1 MNQIRQTDQIKR
13 IKQTKQTE
21 QIKQIKQ
28 TTKTSQK
35 TQKKQTA
42 QTAHTAKAGQ
52 KNKRQAAERVNTREL
67 ALEALLAIARQ
78 EAYSHVVISNMLDK
92 YNYLE
97 AQEKAFIKRL
107 TEGTLERQIQLDYCI
122 DQFSSLPVRKMKPLI
137 RELLRMSAYQLLFM
151 DAIPDRAVCNEA
163 VKLAQQHSFH
173 ALKGFV
179 NGVLRNISRNKEQIR
194 YPDPQK
200 DRLGSLSVRYS
211 MPQWLIEK
219 WDAEQ
224 GREQTEQIL
233 QGLLQEKP
241 VSVRLKSGM
250 TEPERCALRAQLE
263 KRGIRITESALLPYA
278 WQLEGAEGLKSIP
291 AFQKGELTVQDVS
304 SMLAVCAA
312 GIKEGDF
319 VIDTCAAPG
328 GKMLFA
334 AELAGK
340 SGRVLARDV
349 SEKKLLL
356 MEENKR
362 RLQADN
368 VTLEQHDARIC
379 DKELCGRADVV
390 LADVPCSGLGVI
402 GKKRD
407 IKYRVIKEGIAGL
420 PELQKEILTAVQSY
434 VKEGGVLLYSTCTIS
449 RAENEEIAAWFTEN
463 FPFQAES
470 LCGFLPDRL
479 LQKAPAVSGAENVAR
494 TKAAETI
501 EKGYYQFLPGID
513 GTDGFFIAR
522 FRRLREDK

>member
-1 MNQIRQTDQIKR
+1 
-13 IKQTKQTE
+13 
-21 QIKQIKQ
+21 
-28 TTKTSQK
+28 
-35 TQKKQTA
+35 
-42 QTAHTAKAGQ
+42 
-52 KNKRQAAERVNTREL
+52 
-67 ALEALLAIARQ
+67 
-78 EAYSHVVISNMLDK
+78 
-92 YNYLE
+92 
-97 AQEKAFIKRL
+97 
-107 TEGTLERQIQLDYCI
+107 
-122 DQFSSLPVRKMKPLI
+122 
-137 RELLRMSAYQLLFM
+137 
-151 DAIPDRAVCNEA
+151 
-163 VKLAQQHSFH
+163 
-173 ALKGFV
+173 
-179 NGVLRNISRNKEQIR
+179 
-194 YPDPQK
+194 
-200 DRLGSLSVRYS
+200 
-211 MPQWLIEK
+211 
-219 WDAEQ
+219 
-224 GREQTEQIL
+224 
-233 QGLLQEKP
+233 
-241 VSVRLKSGM
+241 
-250 TEPERCALRAQLE
+250 
-263 KRGIRITESALLPYA
+263 
-278 WQLEGAEGLKSIP
+278 
-291 AFQKGELTVQDVS
+291 
-304 SMLAVCAA
+304 
-312 GIKEGDF
+312 
-319 VIDTCAAPG
+319 
-328 GKMLFA
+328 
-334 AELAGK
+334 
-340 SGRVLARDV
+340 
-349 SEKKLLL
+349 

>member
-1 MNQIRQTDQIKR
+1 MNQIRQIDQIKR
-13 IKQTKQTE
+13 TKQTDRTKQTKQT
-21 QIKQIKQ
+21 
-28 TTKTSQK
+28 TKTI
-35 TQKKQTA
+35 QKKQTDKA
-42 QTAHTAKAGQ
+42 AHTAKAGQ

-78 EAYSHVVISNMLDK
+78 EAYSHVVISGMLDK
-92 YNYLE
+92 YDHLE

-122 DQFSSLPVRKMKPLI
+122 DQFSSLPVRKMKPFI

-151 DAIPDRAVCNEA
+151 DAIPDRAVCDEA
-163 VKLAQQHSFH
+163 VKLAQRHSFH

-194 YPDPQK
+194 YPDPET
-200 DRLGSLSVRYS
+200 DRIKSLSVRYS

-224 GREQTEQIL
+224 GKELTEQIL
-233 QGLLQEKP
+233 QGLLQERP
-241 VSVRLKSGM
+241 VSVRLRRDMEEK
-250 TEPERCALRAQLE
+250 ERMLLRTQLE
-263 KRGIRITESALLPYA
+263 ERGIHVAESSLLPYA

-349 SEKKLLL
+349 SEKKLFL

-362 RLQADN
+362 RMQADN
-368 VTLEQHDARIC
+368 VTLEQFDARIC
-379 DKELCGRADVV
+379 DAELCGRADVV

-407 IKYRVIKEGIAGL
+407 IKYRVTKEGIAGL
-420 PELQKEILTAVQSY
+420 PKLQKEILAAVQSY
-434 VKEGGVLLYSTCTIS
+434 VKEGGVLLYSTCTIN
-449 RAENEEIAAWFTEN
+449 RAENEEIVAWFVEN

-470 LCGFLPDRL
+470 LSGFLPENL
-479 LQKAPAVSGAENVAR
+479 LQKGPAVSEAEKTAK
-494 TKAAETI
+494 TKATETI

-513 GTDGFFIAR
+513 ETDGFFIAR
-522 FRRLREDK
+522 FRRLRENK